1 MMYSYI
7 GAIHIHSKYSDGT
20 GDINV
25 ISKAAK
31 KAGLDW
37 IIITDHNCLNV
48 EEGFYNG
55 VLVIKGEELGNKTYH
70 YLALDTDKEIK
81 ETDPKK
87 YVEEVRNQCGFGF
100 AAHPDESEKRKNIYP
115 PIKWLD
121 KSITP
126 DGIEIWNWFSN
137 WADNLNDRN
146 ILALIYAYLFKY
158 KLITKPTKETLEWWD
173 ELNNQT
179 EKIVPAIAGIDVHA
193 LKIKKYIIPVTI
205 FPYKEMFKT
214 FSNIISLNTP
224 LSDDFLTAKQQVLN
238 AVKSGNNL
246 MVNRKI
252 CKVLPK
258 IYIKNLT
265 KSISFEK
272 SLILDEQTFLSVNIN
287 KQAQIR
293 IIKDGK
299 VFTEKKAN
307 SLDLHIIEQGKYRVE
322 IIIGNRGYAYSNPIY
337 LYKRD

>member
-20 GDINV
+20 GDINL

-37 IIITDHNCLNV
+37 IIITDHNCLDTV
-48 EEGFYNG
+48 EGFYNG
-55 VLVIKGEELGNKTYH
+55 VCVIKGEEIGYDNYH
-70 YLALDTDKEIK
+70 YLAFGTKEVIK
-81 ETDPKK
+81 ETDPLK
-87 YVEEVRNQCGFGF
+87 YVQEVRNQGGFGF
-100 AAHPDESEKRKNIYP
+100 AAHPDESEKRNNNYR
-115 PIKWLD
+115 PIKWID

-126 DGIEIWNWFSN
+126 DGIEIWNWFSA
-137 WADNLNDRN
+137 WADNLNDKN
-146 ILALIYAYLFKY
+146 LFALIYAYLFKY
-158 KLITKPTKETLEWWD
+158 KLITKPKNETLEWWD
-173 ELNNQT
+173 KLNNKT
-179 EKIVPAIAGIDVHA
+179 ENIIPAIAGIDVHA

-214 FSNIISLNTP
+214 FSNIINLKSP

-272 SLILDEQTFLSVNIN
+272 SLILDEQTYLSVNIN
-287 KQAQIR
+287 RIAKIKIIKNGKVIIEKQA
-293 IIKDGK
+293 K
-299 VFTEKKAN
+299 F
-307 SLDLHIIEQGKYRVE
+307 LDFHIIEQGKYRVE
-322 IIIGNRGYAYSNPIY
+322 IIIGNKGYVYSNPIY
-337 LYKRD
+337 IYKRD